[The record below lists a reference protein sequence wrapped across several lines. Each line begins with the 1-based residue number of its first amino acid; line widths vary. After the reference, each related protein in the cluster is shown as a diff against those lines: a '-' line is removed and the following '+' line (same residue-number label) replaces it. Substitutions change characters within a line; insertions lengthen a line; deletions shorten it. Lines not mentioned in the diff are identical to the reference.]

1 MVDQAAHDLA
11 WEEALEE
18 AIRLFEQGEM
28 LNQQRFE
35 ELVTELEVRRAEIV
49 AMPEDDPRSQRMLEL
64 KERAGRLE
72 ASAREGTGP
81 TDQLS
86 SILASL
92 TGSDD

>member
-1 MVDQAAHDLA
+1 MVDQATHDLA

-18 AIRLFEQGEM
+18 AIRLFEQGEA
-28 LNQQRFE
+28 LNQERFE
-35 ELVTELEVRRAEIV
+35 ELVAELEARHAEIV

-64 KERAGRLE
+64 RERAARLE
-72 ASAREGTGP
+72 ASSRLGTGP

-86 SILASL
+86 SLLAPL